1 MTVDEERTLER
12 TLAQESEDDLLQLA
26 REEVDE
32 IDIPVMRMQ
41 GWVIPDGLTA
51 GDIVAHKRRCPVR
64 YDFDRNTLDGTRIPV
79 SHSTTHW
86 DARGTGHGGAALDD
100 AKRED
105 HARVVAHLATIG
117 VIAPDWWAVYSP

>member
-32 IDIPVMRMQ
+32 IDIPVMRTQ
-41 GWVIPDGLTA
+41 
-51 GDIVAHKRRCPVR
+51 
-64 YDFDRNTLDGTRIPV
+64 
-79 SHSTTHW
+79 
-86 DARGTGHGGAALDD
+86 GTGHGGAALDD